1 MAETPHLTDMEIQ
14 AWLDRGLDRSAAPAV
29 RAHLATCTKCAR
41 RLEAQAR
48 LFAEI
53 ESWEEL
59 TPPHDLEPRVM
70 AALRPPSTPIGL
82 RWVAALQA
90 GLVLLIVALAWPLV
104 TSLLQSLHLPSLW
117 FPTTSTIEAWL
128 AEAYALTAALA
139 TSLQALPGSAA
150 AWLRLAPNWI
160 AVWPAVVAGG
170 ALAAV
175 VGNSI
180 LLSGNAPRSHAA
192 RARRL

>member
-1 MAETPHLTDMEIQ
+1 LNPKFFRNGI
-14 AWLDRGLDRSAAPAV
+14 
-29 RAHLATCTKCAR
+29 
-41 RLEAQAR
+41 
-48 LFAEI
+48 
-53 ESWEEL
+53 
-59 TPPHDLEPRVM
+59 VM
-70 AALRPPSTPIGL
+70 LVLVVGTAALLFTWIQSTAPSTPIGL